1 MDHDAWTRA
10 ARRRFIL
17 GLALG
22 FALLPLLQTLPLAA
36 QPPEATPAQPVAA
49 PSPSPDPVAD
59 LRAQLD
65 ALKAEYERRIAEIEK
80 RLAEL
85 QAAQGQTPAPEPA
98 TAEATPPPAPAPS
111 PETPPSEPA
120 APAEPTAATGSAGA
134 SQTSNY
140 FNPSI
145 SVIGNFLSVAG
156 HNRTENL
163 PVAGLRESELSLQAI
178 VDPYAR
184 ADFFLSFGEEGVD
197 VEEGFVTFTS
207 LPQQLLAKVGRMR
220 ASFGKVNTLHLH
232 VLPWPDEPLPVVN
245 LLGGEE
251 GWIGTGVSV
260 ARLFPVGDT
269 FTEGTL
275 QIFRGDSDGLFAAPH
290 RSDLAYNGHY
300 RIFKDLTDASNLD
313 LGLSYGVGPNGTS
326 QDGRTHLEG
335 FDATYRW
342 KPLETATYRSATF
355 RGEVYRSRRDQPGG
369 TETAL
374 GWYLSGDYQLA
385 KRWFVGAR
393 LEAAE
398 HADDS
403 SLRDT
408 GVAGILTFWPS
419 EFSQLR
425 AELRHRHYSL
435 TDENANE
442 LLLQLQFAIGA
453 HGAHPF

>member
-1 MDHDAWTRA
+1 MDPDAWTRA
-10 ARRRFIL
+10 RWFLCFTL
-17 GLALG
+17 GIAVLPMLA
-22 FALLPLLQTLPLAA
+22 TTPLAA
-36 QPPEATPAQPVAA
+36 QTAEAA
-49 PSPSPDPVAD
+49 PAPPTVPQTAASSPDPVAD
-59 LRAQLD
+59 LRSQLD
-65 ALKAEYERRIAEIEK
+65 ALKAEYERRIADLEK
-80 RLAEL
+80 RLTEL
-85 QAAQGQTPAPEPA
+85 QTAPGQAPTPGPP
-98 TAEATPPPAPAPS
+98 TAEAAPPPEAPPSEPAIPAEPAPAPS
-111 PETPPSEPA
+111 GGET
-120 APAEPTAATGSAGA
+120 
-134 SQTSNY
+134 SQASNY

-145 SVIGNFLSVAG
+145 SVIGNFLTVAG

-163 PVAGLRESELSLQAI
+163 PVADLRESELGIQAI

-184 ADFFLSFGEEGVD
+184 ADFFLSFGEEGVG

-207 LPQQLLAKVGRMR
+207 LPAGLLAKVGRMR

-251 GWIGTGVSV
+251 GWIGTGGSV

-275 QIFRGDSDGLFAAPH
+275 QIFRGDSEGLFAAPR

-300 RIFKDLTDASNLD
+300 RVFKDLTDASNLD

-326 QDGRTHLEG
+326 RDGRTHLEG
-335 FDATYRW
+335 LDATYRW
-342 KPLETATYRSATF
+342 KPLQTASYRSATF

-369 TETAL
+369 VETAL

-385 KRWFVGAR
+385 KRWFLGAR
-393 LEAAE
+393 LEASE
-398 HADDS
+398 HADDA

-408 GVAGILTFWPS
+408 GAAAILTFWPS

-425 AELRHRHYSL
+425 GELRRRHYGL
-435 TDENANE
+435 TDESANE